1 MAVALMARTTA
12 TEGQVLPMDNISTI
26 ALSRVV
32 AQTRALDVIAGNL
45 ANASTPGYRAG
56 RTLFT
61 AWLARQPGGA
71 EPPGG
76 GPVAYAQDQATWR
89 DPSAGPRKITGNPL
103 DLAIGDDTG
112 WFTVQTPRGPRLT
125 RAGQFQLDASGTV
138 VDALGDPLLDA
149 SGNPLRTTPAD
160 TRLAVTADGTLAS
173 ENGPIGRIG
182 VVQPNDESKLTAE
195 GATLA
200 AAATP
205 TSPLADP
212 QIVQGAVEDSNVR
225 PIEEL
230 NRMMQ
235 QMREFQLTTQMIQ
248 AESDRAATAIDR
260 IVARTPQ
267 G

>member
-1 MAVALMARTTA
+1 
-12 TEGQVLPMDNISTI
+12 MDNISTI

-32 AQTRALDVIAGNL
+32 AQTRALDVIANNL

-112 WFTVQTPRGPRLT
+112 WFTVATPRGPRLT
-125 RAGQFQLDASGTV
+125 RDGHFQLDATGTI
-138 VDALGDPLLDA
+138 VDAAGNALLD
-149 SGNPLRTTPAD
+149 SNGRPLQTGPGD
-160 TRLAVTADGTLAS
+160 TALVVTADGTLAGAG
-173 ENGPIGRIG
+173 GPLGRIG
-182 VVQPNDESKLTAE
+182 VVAPDDATRLVAE
-195 GATLA
+195 GGSLFA
-200 AAATP
+200 AGTP
-205 TSPLADP
+205 TSQVAAPAL
-212 QIVQGAVEDSNVR
+212 VQGAVEDSNVQ
-225 PIEEL
+225 PIQEL

-235 QMREFQLTTQMIQ
+235 QMREFQMTTQLIE
-248 AESDRAATAIDR
+248 AESTRQSTAIDK
-260 IVARTPQ
+260 IASAVAQ

>member
-1 MAVALMARTTA
+1 
-12 TEGQVLPMDNISTI
+12 MDNITTVV
-26 ALSRVV
+26 LSRLV
-32 AQTRALDVIAGNL
+32 AQSRALDVTAANL
-45 ANASTPGYRAG
+45 ANANTPGFRAE

-61 AWLARQPGGA
+61 AWLAREPGGA
-71 EPPGG
+71 VPPGEG
-76 GPVAYAQDQATWR
+76 AIAFAQDSATWH
-89 DPSAGPRKITGNPL
+89 DTTAGPLRHTGNPL
-103 DLAIGDDTG
+103 DLAIGNGLG